1 MSSYFRQVPDFE
13 YVSRDPNQR
22 QISEYATVKN
32 LFRRGKLRD
41 DIFGNLSY
49 FTKYKIIGDE
59 RPDNV
64 AYKLYNDETLDWV
77 ILLSNN
83 ILNIQTE
90 WPLPQTVFDKVLLE
104 KYGSYDE
111 LYNGIHHYETKEI
124 RDSVGNLILPE
135 GIKMPS
141 QWKSANGFVEGY
153 KGVGVISR
161 LIYQGDVEVVIDQ
174 NLLDLKQNLE
184 ITIQN
189 AVDEALN
196 GSFVIKSIERRDTD
210 GDGVD
215 DQVRFRIDITRD
227 VPTSGNGIELQVNG
241 TEVIEFTS
249 PIPLQQSNNY
259 FYEYYDINLQSKTF
273 IPSNLLLTPITNYEY
288 EIKIEDD
295 KRNIFILK
303 PQYLNIVFNDME
315 EIMQYKKGSTQYV
328 SRTLKRGENIRLFQ

>member
-1 MSSYFRQVPDFE
+1 MPSYFRQVPDFE

-64 AYKLYNDETLDWV
+64 AFKLYNDETLDWV

-111 LYNGIHHYETKEI
+111 LYNGIRHYETKEI

-135 GIKMPS
+135 GIKMPN

-153 KGVGVISR
+153 KGVDVISR

-196 GSFVIKSIERRDTD
+196 GSFVIKSIERRDID
-210 GDGVD
+210 EDGVD
-215 DQVRFRIDITRD
+215 DQVRFRIDITGD

-241 TEVIEFTS
+241 NESIEFIS
-249 PIPLQQSNNY
+249 PEPLQQSNDY
-259 FYEYYDINLQSKTF
+259 FYEYYDSNLQIRTLIS
-273 IPSNLLLTPITNYEY
+273 SNSFLTPITNYEY
-288 EIKIEDD
+288 ESKIEDD
-295 KRNIFILK
+295 KRNIFVLK